1 MTAKER
7 RAMRKLEIRAAES
20 EALVEKLAKQN
31 SDLFFQLYEQKCALL
46 EAYETITDALRIVY
60 EPIRADPQFMAKK
73 KEIEP
78 NF

>member
-7 RAMRKLEIRAAES
+7 RQMRKLEIRAAES

-31 SDLFFQLYEQKCALL
+31 SDLFFKLYEQKCALL

-73 KEIEP
+73 TEIEA